1 MSEPQLPFT
10 GERFTPECV
19 REIWYEH
26 MHRYAFAVPLSR
38 GARVLDAACGEGY
51 GSALLAGAAD
61 NVLGADISPEAIGH
75 ARTRY
80 GQVPN
85 LSFLQADCTALDEL
99 PSASVDLI
107 VSFETLEHVEEQE
120 RMLDGFARLLTED
133 GLLLVSTPDKHTY
146 TDLTGQTNEFHVR
159 ELYRHQFEELLAPRF
174 PAVRLFGQKL
184 LFQSALWDV
193 TKGAVP
199 NEFAAAMQRSDG
211 GLDERLNYPP
221 LYYIAVCARNPDA
234 LAALPGLHLFGDS
247 SESVYSH
254 YNEEVRR
261 HIAAGL
267 MLRERDAEIERLR
280 ARVAELEAAAR

>member
-1 MSEPQLPFT
+1 MSESPLPFT

-26 MHRYAFAVPLSR
+26 MHRYAFALPLAR
-38 GARVLDAACGEGY
+38 GSRVLDAACGEGY

-61 NVLGADISPEAIGH
+61 SVLGADISGEAVGH
-75 ARTRY
+75 ARSRY
-80 GQVPN
+80 GRVPN
-85 LSFLQADCTALDEL
+85 LSFLQADCTALEAL
-99 PSASVDLI
+99 PSASFDLI
-107 VSFETLEHVEEQE
+107 VSFETLEHVEAQE

-146 TDLTGQTNEFHVR
+146 SDLTGQANEFHVR
-159 ELYRHQFEELLAPRF
+159 ELYRPEFEALLAPRF

-199 NEFAAAMQRSDG
+199 REFSAATQRPDG
-211 GLDERLNYPP
+211 GVVERLDYPP
-221 LYYIAVCARNPDA
+221 LYYIAACARRRGA
-234 LAALPGLHLFGDS
+234 LAALPAVHLFGDAA
-247 SESVYSH
+247 ESVYSH
-254 YNEEVRR
+254 YNEEIRR

-267 MLRERDAEIERLR
+267 MLQDRDAEIARLR